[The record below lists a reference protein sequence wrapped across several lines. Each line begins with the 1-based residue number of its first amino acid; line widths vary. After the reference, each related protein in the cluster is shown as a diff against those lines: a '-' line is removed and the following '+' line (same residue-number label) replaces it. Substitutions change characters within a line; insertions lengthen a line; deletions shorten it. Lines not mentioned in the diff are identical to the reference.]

1 MSPHSESR
9 QNFSSG
15 SPYEPIVGYSRAVK
29 VGNQIF
35 LAGTTSGGIG
45 DTAEEQAREIFRR
58 IDEALAQAGAT
69 VENVVR
75 TRVYLTDIADF
86 DAVGRVHGEIFGE
99 IRPATAM
106 VAVTAL
112 AAPNLLVEVE
122 VDAIL

>member
-1 MSPHSESR
+1 MSPQIEGR

-15 SPYEPIVGYSRAVK
+15 SPFEPVVGYSRAVK
-29 VGNQIF
+29 VGSQIF

-45 DTAEEQAREIFRR
+45 ETAEEQAREIFRR
-58 IDEALAQAGAT
+58 IDTALGQAGAT
-69 VENVVR
+69 FENVVR
-75 TRVYLTDIADF
+75 TRIYLTDIADF
-86 DAVGRVHGEIFGE
+86 DAVGRVHGDIFGE

-112 AAPNLLVEVE
+112 AAPGLLLEVE

>member
-1 MSPHSESR
+1 M
-9 QNFSSG
+9 
-15 SPYEPIVGYSRAVK
+15 
-29 VGNQIF
+29 
-35 LAGTTSGGIG
+35 
-45 DTAEEQAREIFRR
+45 
-58 IDEALAQAGAT
+58 
-69 VENVVR
+69 R
-75 TRVYLTDIADF
+75 TRIYLTDIADF